1 MQAEPASHAW
11 TETEVRGIDQADDAA
26 QCAPQGSVGMS
37 DQFVK
42 QIDEQFRRPRAGG
55 IGQCGAGRRL
65 AAEQAQRAVVGGE
78 RRHQRAQTLLSAEGS
93 SQQGEEMV
101 AGGETSLAA
110 NGRVA
115 TSMMVEAVP
124 RKLLDDLLEQG
135 RLVAHD
141 IGSVAVDNVGERR
154 PRSRINVVNTYK
166 HKSCR
171 TAVGLTRPSRTRTK
185 LQTMQSQSA
194 TILSK

>member
-1 MQAEPASHAW
+1 MNSSAGR
-11 TETEVRGIDQADDAA
+11 VR
-26 QCAPQGSVGMS
+26 V
-37 DQFVK
+37 
-42 QIDEQFRRPRAGG
+42 G

-135 RLVAHD
+135 RLVAND
-141 IGSVAVDNVGERR
+141 IGSVAVDNVGER
-154 PRSRINVVNTYK
+154 PPHSRINVV
-166 HKSCR
+166 H
-171 TAVGLTRPSRTRTK
+171 
-185 LQTMQSQSA
+185 M
-194 TILSK
+194 